1 MSARIGE
8 DWLVEY
14 DKMGEGERKQL
25 VRCINGLLARTF
37 LVADVV
43 DEGTGGLRSNPDY
56 RLVDRHFE
64 WVEAY
69 LAVGGWTLAKDRM
82 LGVMHLSSEFEYNR
96 LQLDGMTTLVLYTLR
111 LLYDEEREKLSL
123 RSTVALT
130 VWDVVDRLQSFRAV
144 DRRITDQAK
153 HDAFRVLARHGIVS
167 RISGK
172 WHEADCRFVVLPSI
186 LLAVPSDAIGRIYS
200 SLLESARDSDLTGAG
215 GGSGFLDSEPE
226 SEVEAEADGVAGAD
240 GEDL

>member
-1 MSARIGE
+1 MGARIGE

-123 RSTVALT
+123 RSTVTLT

-144 DRRITDQAK
+144 ERRITDQAK
-153 HDAFRVLARHGIVS
+153 HDAFRVLARHGILS

-186 LLAVPSDAIGRIYS
+186 LLAVPSDAIGRIYA
-200 SLLESARDSDLTGAG
+200 SLLESARDADRTGADG
-215 GGSGFLDSEPE
+215 GGLLLETE
-226 SEVEAEADGVAGAD
+226 SEEDGVSGAD